1 MIITLKYYIIINKMY
16 LYNYG
21 DKIIFMNELEK
32 NYIKNN

>member
-1 MIITLKYYIIINKMY
+1 MY